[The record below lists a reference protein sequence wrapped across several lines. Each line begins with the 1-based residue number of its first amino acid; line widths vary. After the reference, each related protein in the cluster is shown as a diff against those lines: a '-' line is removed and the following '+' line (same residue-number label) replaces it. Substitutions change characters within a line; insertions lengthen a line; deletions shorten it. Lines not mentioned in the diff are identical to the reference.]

1 MLGSR
6 VKLAVRPS
14 EDVTFI
20 FLEAG
25 GDEEE
30 EEEGTE
36 EVWREGVTVERGV
49 VVVVGRGEEMTG

>member
-30 EEEGTE
+30 EGTE
-36 EVWREGVTVERGV
+36 EVRREGVTVERGV